1 MGGGGGG
8 YESGGR
14 PVWDGAVKKCRGGG
28 GVWEVQ
34 GKRGKEEEGR
44 GGRVLMPKKERGK
57 GAKTRLGSLVKVA
70 VRGCT
75 YVGYVGRG
83 ERRLVEK
90 EGTDSLL
97 RPDKN

>member
-34 GKRGKEEEGR
+34 GKRGKEEEEGR
-44 GGRVLMPKKERGK
+44 E
-57 GAKTRLGSLVKVA
+57 GS
-70 VRGCT
+70 
-75 YVGYVGRG
+75 
-83 ERRLVEK
+83 
-90 EGTDSLL
+90 
-97 RPDKN
+97 